1 MSSTMT
7 VMPSKHD
14 QKGLFG
20 GAKSVPVW
28 LQFVPGTVAKV
39 NTSSVSEGGY
49 TGINSILA
57 VPDVVDSSDGATGPK
72 V

>member
-28 LQFVPGTVAKV
+28 LQFVPGIVDDVITGREHNKYVNKV
-39 NTSSVSEGGY
+39 RKQLHLYQN
-49 TGINSILA
+49 L
-57 VPDVVDSSDGATGPK
+57 
-72 V
+72 